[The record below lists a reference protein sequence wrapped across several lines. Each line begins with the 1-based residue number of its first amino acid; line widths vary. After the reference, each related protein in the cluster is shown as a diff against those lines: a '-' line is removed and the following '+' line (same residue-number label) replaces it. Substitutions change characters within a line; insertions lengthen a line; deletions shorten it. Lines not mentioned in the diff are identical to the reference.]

1 MIICVSETALLCSCN
16 GCSKSGKE
24 DHILGVL
31 LEDVLEAFLDE
42 TRHCETCNKDAALK
56 KEQ

>member
-1 MIICVSETALLCSCN
+1 
-16 GCSKSGKE
+16 
-24 DHILGVL
+24 LGVL